1 MPFGKVF
8 WVVILSFCSFVELIN
23 IFEIVLRYS
32 VLFGLFGMCAVD
44 LSYCRYVWMIAI
56 SARLGQFVY
65 VAFYDF
71 CIVAFVP
78 YHVEYLFYL
87 NVNGKSV

>member
-1 MPFGKVF
+1 MPFGKMF

-65 VAFYDF
+65 VAFTT
-71 CIVAFVP
+71 FV
-78 YHVEYLFYL
+78 L
-87 NVNGKSV
+87 